1 MIHIP
6 EIDAETAARLCR
18 RLAERLRADGD
29 LRSAAWQVC
38 VEGVPRHRFVPSF
51 FHRDGDRW
59 TPVTPERTGTAAW
72 LELAYA
78 NESLVTLIDGHLRP
92 EDADGPVT
100 GSPSSSSTL
109 PGLVVR
115 MLEDLDVADGHQVLE
130 IGTGTGYSTALLC
143 RRLGD
148 GHVTSVEIDPG
159 VAGRAATALRG
170 LGHHPALVVGDGLAG
185 VPANAP
191 YDRLIATCSVRT
203 VPRPWLEQTRPG
215 GVVLATLQGR
225 LAASGLARLT
235 VHGPARAEGRFLPG
249 TVSFMI
255 ARTDAPPELGDVSEV
270 VAQPGQERE
279 TAVGADVCHDW
290 TGNFVAQLGAPEI
303 QWIGYSVDKG
313 PYRDYFIDP
322 KTSSYALLLP
332 GDDGTWRVRQGGPR
346 RVWDGVEAAVETWRA
361 AGSPGQT
368 AFGLSVAP
376 HGQYVWLTDPQ
387 GPRWELTL

>member
-1 MIHIP
+1 MTAIP
-6 EIDAETAARLCR
+6 DIDAETAARLSR
-18 RLAERLRADGD
+18 RLAGRLRADGD

-51 FHRDGDRW
+51 FRREGDRW
-59 TPVTPERTGTAAW
+59 APVTPQRAGTAAW

-78 NESLVTLIDGHLRP
+78 NESLVTLVDGRLRP

-115 MLEDLDVADGHQVLE
+115 MLEELDVADGHRVLE

-148 GHVTSVEIDPG
+148 GRVTSVEIDPR
-159 VAGRAATALRG
+159 VAEDAAAALRG
-170 LGHHPALVVGDGLAG
+170 LGHRPALVVGDGLAG
-185 VPANAP
+185 VPGNAP
-191 YDRLIATCSVRT
+191 YDRVVATCSVRT
-203 VPRPWLEQTRPG
+203 VPRAWLEQTRPG
-215 GVVLATLQGR
+215 GVVLVTLQGR

-235 VHGPARAEGRFLPG
+235 VSGPARAEGRFLPG

-270 VAQPGQERE
+270 VARPGEERD

-290 TGNFVAQLGAPEI
+290 TGNFVVQLGAPEV
-303 QWIGYSVDKG
+303 QWLGYSVEKG
-313 PYRDYFIDP
+313 PYRDYFIDAE
-322 KTSSYALLLP
+322 TGSYALLLP
-332 GDDGTWRVRQGGPR
+332 RGDGTWRVRQGGPR

-361 AGSPGQT
+361 AGAPEQT
-368 AFGLSVAP
+368 AFGVTVTP
-376 HGQYVWLTDPQ
+376 RGQYVWLSDPQ
-387 GPRWELTL
+387 GPRWRLA